1 MNQSVYIPANLTE
14 VKIAS
19 PLAQWQKRLAGLLA
33 VQIIIAGAIFTWQHV
48 QQPSIQTQPLLAVNQ
63 NEVDKL
69 VIAEGQNSVTL
80 QKVNNHWQLPQVQ
93 QLPVDEQKLT
103 ALLDKLAA
111 SQLVWP
117 VTTTSSSHER
127 LEVSE
132 QKFQRKISVYKAD
145 HSVAEFYLGTSP
157 SFKKI
162 HLRKQGENAIYA
174 VGLSAFDFYS
184 SAPNW
189 LKKDLLALSDVQSIS
204 SAEFNLQ
211 KSAKGWIFSNSSE
224 AVEQNKAD
232 DLATAFTKLAVLE
245 PADALPAGE
254 RRVVSVGAAGQNY
267 QFTLVKADNQYFI
280 QRVDRPQAFKIN
292 QADYERISKPV
303 KSDFIAKPSAAPTNT
318 DPVGQLL
325 QQSTQGVFPAKPRQ

>member
-1 MNQSVYIPANLTE
+1 M
-14 VKIAS
+14 
-19 PLAQWQKRLAGLLA
+19 
-33 VQIIIAGAIFTWQHV
+33 GA
-48 QQPSIQTQPLLAVNQ
+48 
-63 NEVDKL
+63 
-69 VIAEGQNSVTL
+69 
-80 QKVNNHWQLPQVQ
+80 
-93 QLPVDEQKLT
+93 
-103 ALLDKLAA
+103 
-111 SQLVWP
+111 
-117 VTTTSSSHER
+117 
-127 LEVSE
+127 
-132 QKFQRKISVYKAD
+132 
-145 HSVAEFYLGTSP
+145 SP

-204 SAEFNLQ
+204 SSEFNLQ

-224 AVEQNKAD
+224 PVEQNKAD

-254 RRVVSVGAAGQNY
+254 RHVVSLGAAGQNY

-280 QRVDRPQAFKIN
+280 QRADRPQAFKIN

-303 KSDFIAKPSAAPTNT
+303 KSDFIAKPAATPTNT